1 MKPALAFRQ
10 PHYPKSWQELPNG
23 EIILSAIDEILQPW
37 WQKFFGYH
45 LLKIGAL
52 SHEISCEASPIKHQ
66 ASCCYSPSISG
77 TQGDYNTDI
86 VGELDDLPLLEHSV
100 DVCLLSHALE
110 FSLDPHHVI
119 RETNRV
125 LIPNGYLIITGFNP
139 ISLAGLNRAIPYR
152 RKRIPWNEHFF
163 SPMRVKDWLH
173 LMGFEI
179 LSDERCLHSSLAGK
193 VSEHVVANYWRKFA
207 SNYFTSLGSIYV
219 IIAKKRVLPLTPIK
233 PKWQIRTQFNPVKV
247 PSMRLHNT
255 VTFKDV
261 PNEVKEK

>member
-10 PHYPKSWQELPNG
+10 PHYPKSWHDLPNG
-23 EIILSAIDEILQPW
+23 PIILSAINEILQPW

-52 SHEISCEASPIKHQ
+52 SHEVSCENSPIKHHV
-66 ASCCYSPSISG
+66 SCCYSSSISNS
-77 TQGDYNTDI
+77 QRDCEADI
-86 VGELDDLPLLEHSV
+86 IAELDDLPILEHSV
-100 DVCLLSHALE
+100 DVCLLSHTLE
-110 FSLDPHHVI
+110 FSLDPHHII
-119 RETNRV
+119 REANRA

-139 ISLAGLNRAIPYR
+139 MSLAGLNRAIPYR
-152 RKRIPWNEHFF
+152 NKQIPWNEHFF

-193 VSEHVVANYWRKFA
+193 MSDNILANYWRSFA
-207 SNYFTSLGSIYV
+207 SEYLSSLGSIYV

-233 PKWQIRTQFNPVKV
+233 PKWQMRTQFQPVKV
-247 PSMRLHNT
+247 TSMQSHKSKVSKRL
-255 VTFKDV
+255 
-261 PNEVKEK
+261 

>member
-10 PHYPKSWQELPNG
+10 PHYPKSWHDLPNG
-23 EIILSAIDEILQPW
+23 PIILSAIEEILQPW

-52 SHEISCEASPIKHQ
+52 SHEISCESSPIKHQ
-66 ASCCYSPSISG
+66 VSCSFSPPLSESQRNH
-77 TQGDYNTDI
+77 TADI
-86 VGELDDLPLLEHSV
+86 VGELDDLPLLNHSV

-119 RETNRV
+119 REANRV

-139 ISLAGLNRAIPYR
+139 LSLAGLNRVIPYR
-152 RKRIPWNEHFF
+152 RKQIPWNEHFF

-173 LMGFEI
+173 LMGFEV

-193 VSEHVVANYWRKFA
+193 VSEHGIADYCRKFA
-207 SNYFTSLGSIYV
+207 SNYLTSLGSVYV

-233 PKWQIRTQFNPVKV
+233 PKWQIRTEFNPVKV
-247 PSMRLHNT
+247 PTMNVHSSSKTNFTEHKVRI
-255 VTFKDV
+255 K
-261 PNEVKEK
+261 

>member
-23 EIILSAIDEILQPW
+23 AAILSAIEERLQPW

-52 SHEISCEASPIKHQ
+52 SDSVNTSDSPIKHQ
-66 ASCCYSPSISG
+66 VTCCLNKCDEHQKARI
-77 TQGDYNTDI
+77 I
-86 VGELDDLPLLEHSV
+86 GELDDLPLLEHSV

-119 RETNRV
+119 REANRV

-139 ISLAGLNRAIPYR
+139 MSLAGANRAIPYR
-152 RKRIPWNEHFF
+152 KKQTPWNEHFF

-179 LSDERCLHSSLAGK
+179 LNDERFLHSSLVGK
-193 VSEHVVANYWRKFA
+193 MSEHAMANYWRKFA
-207 SNYFTSLGSIYV
+207 NNYLTSLGSVYV

-233 PKWQIRTQFNPVKV
+233 PKWQIRSKFSPVKV
-247 PSMRLHNT
+247 PAMNAHSSNKNSLS
-255 VTFKDV
+255 
-261 PNEVKEK
+261 VKPK

>member
-23 EIILSAIDEILQPW
+23 DLVLSAIDSALAPW
-37 WQKFFGYH
+37 WEKFFGYH

-52 SHEISCEASPIKHQ
+52 SQEISTLNCPIKNQ
-66 ASCCYSPSISG
+66 VSCCTTSNIG
-77 TQGDYNTDI
+77 QGHASI
-86 VGELDDLPLLEHSV
+86 VGELDDLPIQEHSV

-119 RETNRV
+119 REANRV
-125 LIPNGYLIITGFNP
+125 LIANGYLIITGFNP
-139 ISLAGLNRAIPYR
+139 LSLAGFNRFIPYR
-152 RKRIPWNEHFF
+152 RAKQPWNEHFF

-179 LSDERCLHSSLAGK
+179 LSDERYIHSNLVGKMSNHFLAKG
-193 VSEHVVANYWRKFA
+193 WRKFA
-207 SNYFTSLGSIYV
+207 SNYFNNFGSVYV

-233 PKWQIRTQFNPVKV
+233 PKWQIRTGFSPVKV
-247 PSMRLHNT
+247 PSMKVNPHKNSSIHQ
-255 VTFKDV
+255 K
-261 PNEVKEK
+261 

>member
-23 EIILSAIDEILQPW
+23 RTILSAIEETLQPW

-52 SHEISCEASPIKHQ
+52 SHEISCQPSPIKHQ
-66 ASCCYSPSISG
+66 ISCCDNRSVLSSKIDSKA
-77 TQGDYNTDI
+77 NI
-86 VGELDDLPLLEHSV
+86 VGELDDLPLLEHSI

-119 RETNRV
+119 REANRV
-125 LIPNGYLIITGFNP
+125 IIPNGYLVITGFNP
-139 ISLAGLNRAIPYR
+139 LSLVGLNRAIPYR
-152 RKRIPWNEHFF
+152 RKQIPWNEHFF

-179 LSDERCLHSSLAGK
+179 ISDERLLHSSLSGK
-193 VSEHVVANYWRKFA
+193 MSDHGIANYWRKFA
-207 SNYFTSLGSIYV
+207 SSYLTSLGSVYI

-233 PKWQIRTQFNPVKV
+233 PKWQIRAKFNPVKV
-247 PSMRLHNT
+247 PTMNVHS
-255 VTFKDV
+255 K
-261 PNEVKEK
+261 NESNFSSKAK

>member
-10 PHYPKSWQELPNG
+10 PHYPKSWQDLPNG
-23 EIILSAIDEILQPW
+23 AIILSAIEEVLQPW

-66 ASCCYSPSISG
+66 VSCCFSPLTSG
-77 TQGDYNTDI
+77 SQKDSNGDI
-86 VGELDDLPLLEHSV
+86 IGELDDLPILDHSV
-100 DVCLLSHALE
+100 DVCLLSHTLE

-119 RETNRV
+119 REANRA

-139 ISLAGLNRAIPYR
+139 LSLAGLNRAIPYR
-152 RKRIPWNEHFF
+152 RKQIPWNEHFF

-179 LSDERCLHSSLAGK
+179 LTDERCLHSSLAGK
-193 VSEHVVANYWRKFA
+193 VSDNAVANYWRKFA
-207 SNYFTSLGSIYV
+207 SNYLTSLGSVYV

-233 PKWQIRTQFNPVKV
+233 PKWQIRAKFNPVKV
-247 PSMRLHNT
+247 PSMNAHSNT
-255 VTFKDV
+255 KSHKKAVS
-261 PNEVKEK
+261 

>member
-10 PHYPKSWQELPNG
+10 PHYPKSWQDLPNG
-23 EIILSAIDEILQPW
+23 STILSAIEKTLQPW

-52 SHEISCEASPIKHQ
+52 SHEISCETSPIKNQ
-66 ASCCYSPSISG
+66 VSCCASHSTSCSQILCKA
-77 TQGDYNTDI
+77 DV
-86 VGELDDLPLLEHSV
+86 VGELDDLPILDHSV

-119 RETNRV
+119 REANRA

-139 ISLAGLNRAIPYR
+139 LSLAGVNRAIPYR
-152 RKRIPWNEHFF
+152 RKEIPWNERFF

-179 LSDERCLHSSLAGK
+179 ISDERCLYSSLAGNM
-193 VSEHVVANYWRKFA
+193 SEHIYANYWRKFA
-207 SNYFTSLGSIYV
+207 RNYLTSLGSVYV

-233 PKWQIRTQFNPVKV
+233 PKWQIRAKFNPVKV
-247 PSMRLHNT
+247 PTMNAHSSN
-255 VTFKDV
+255 KS
-261 PNEVKEK
+261 NKSNKNAAS

>member
-23 EIILSAIDEILQPW
+23 SLVLSSIEAILKPW
-37 WQKFFGYH
+37 WEKFFGYH
-45 LLKIGAL
+45 LLKMGAL
-52 SHEISCEASPIKHQ
+52 SQEICTSNSPIKHQ
-66 ASCCYSPSISG
+66 FSCCVTRSKE
-77 TQGDYNTDI
+77 QEKTDI
-86 VGELDDLPLLEHSV
+86 VGELDDLPLLEHSM

-119 RETNRV
+119 REANRV

-139 ISLAGLNRAIPYR
+139 LSLAGFNRVVPYR
-152 RKRIPWNEHFF
+152 RKQQPWNEHFF

-179 LSDERCLHSSLAGK
+179 LSDERCVHSNLVGK
-193 VSEHVVANYWRKFA
+193 MSEHFVANYWRKFA
-207 SNYFTSLGSIYV
+207 SNYFTSFGSVYV

-233 PKWQIRTQFNPVKV
+233 PKWQIRAGFSPVKV
-247 PSMRLHNT
+247 PSLN
-255 VTFKDV
+255 VNSNKKYNFPSKI
-261 PNEVKEK
+261 NK

>member
-23 EIILSAIDEILQPW
+23 STVLSAIEERLQPW

-52 SHEISCEASPIKHQ
+52 SHDVNTNESPIKHQ
-66 ASCCYSPSISG
+66 ITCCPNKRDTYKNKAIE
-77 TQGDYNTDI
+77 GDVGYQHTCI

-100 DVCLLSHALE
+100 DVCLLSHTLE
-110 FSLDPHHVI
+110 FSLDPHHVV
-119 RETNRV
+119 REANRV

-139 ISLAGLNRAIPYR
+139 FSLAGLNRAIPYR
-152 RKRIPWNEHFF
+152 NKQTPWNEHFF

-179 LSDERCLHSSLAGK
+179 LSDERCLHSSLVGK
-193 VSEHVVANYWRKFA
+193 ISEHGMAKYWRKFA
-207 SNYFTSLGSIYV
+207 NTYLTSLGSIYI

-233 PKWQIRTQFNPVKV
+233 PKWQIRAKFNPVKV
-247 PSMRLHNT
+247 PSMNVNSSNKTHL
-255 VTFKDV
+255 
-261 PNEVKEK
+261 

>member
-10 PHYPKSWQELPNG
+10 PHYPESWQALPNG
-23 EIILSAIDEILQPW
+23 GLVLSAIEDTLKPW

-52 SHEISCEASPIKHQ
+52 SHEICIENSPIKHHI
-66 ASCCYSPSISG
+66 SCCVTRTIE
-77 TQGDYNTDI
+77 QTDI
-86 VGELDDLPLLEHSV
+86 VGDLDDLPLQEHSI

-119 RETNRV
+119 REANRV
-125 LIPNGYLIITGFNP
+125 LIPNGYLIITGYNP
-139 ISLAGLNRAIPYR
+139 LSLAGFNRAIPYR
-152 RKRIPWNEHFF
+152 RKRHPWNEHFF

-179 LSDERCLHSSLAGK
+179 LSDERCVHSNLSGK
-193 VSEHVVANYWRKFA
+193 MSEHFVANYWRKFA
-207 SNYFTSLGSIYV
+207 SNYFTSFGSIYV

-233 PKWQIRTQFNPVKV
+233 PKWQIRAKFSPVKV
-247 PSMRLHNT
+247 PSMKVGHNKSSY
-255 VTFKDV
+255 FHQKQG
-261 PNEVKEK
+261 K

>member
-23 EIILSAIDEILQPW
+23 NVILSAIEKTLQPW

-45 LLKIGAL
+45 LLKVGAL
-52 SHEISCEASPIKHQ
+52 SHEISCETSPIKNQ
-66 ASCCYSPSISG
+66 VSCSSHSSML
-77 TQGDYNTDI
+77 TNTKHNQVDI
-86 VGELDDLPLLEHSV
+86 IGELDDLPIFEHSV
-100 DVCLLSHALE
+100 DVCLVSHVLE

-119 RETNRV
+119 REANRT

-139 ISLAGLNRAIPYR
+139 LSLAGLNRFIPYR
-152 RKRIPWNEHFF
+152 KKQIPWNEHFF

-179 LSDERCLHSSLAGK
+179 LADERVLHSSLVGK
-193 VSEHVVANYWRKFA
+193 IGEQDKGSYWHRFA
-207 SNYFTSLGSIYV
+207 SNYLSGLGSVYV

-233 PKWQIRTQFNPVKV
+233 PKWQLRPKFSPVKV
-247 PSMRLHNT
+247 PTMNVHSKAKSN
-255 VTFKDV
+255 K
-261 PNEVKEK
+261 